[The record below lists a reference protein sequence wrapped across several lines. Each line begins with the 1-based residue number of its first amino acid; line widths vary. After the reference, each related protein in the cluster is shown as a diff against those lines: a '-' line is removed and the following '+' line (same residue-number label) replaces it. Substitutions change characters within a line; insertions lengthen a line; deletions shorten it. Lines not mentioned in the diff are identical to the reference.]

1 MTAKTTKP
9 SVAFF
14 GATGGCAGTA
24 LAIAI
29 QAGHQCTALA
39 RDANKLRNLLLT
51 RHGVAESVVDA
62 NLIVVE
68 GNVKDRKAVSRA
80 LVVPRRTATDGRH
93 ASHIDNDDDDDGD
106 NGDDNGDNDE
116 PRMVDVIVCGVGSVP
131 VFKPNPLRPTLED
144 PTICEDA
151 TRTILCAV
159 ADLVSLS
166 RRKSL
171 SSLSQQ
177 SSSSPASPTTT
188 GPALTSTI
196 ISSADAAAA
205 TRRARSVK
213 RPLML
218 VISTTGLSSQ
228 GRDVPLLMLPL
239 YHWLLPVPHADKQ
252 KMEKL
257 LVDATTSNPATSP
270 ISGFVVVRPS
280 LLTDGAM
287 LGLDKVRVGWEV
299 EADGRLH
306 QHEHYP
312 DQHQTQ
318 QQHQQQ
324 ASRRQ
329 ASPRDSDTA
338 SSSSYPSSE
347 TSTEQRTRDKTSS
360 SSCPLSKTISSSR
373 PSSKTFSSSRPS
385 SQTSVEQRTT
395 TEDKKRAKTAAA
407 AFHPAI
413 GYTISRADVG
423 NWIADEIILPHDRR
437 GVEDKWVGKMMTLTY

>member
-1 MTAKTTKP
+1 MIDDTA
-9 SVAFF
+9 AD
-14 GATGGCAGTA
+14 A
-24 LAIAI
+24 
-29 QAGHQCTALA
+29 QAVA
-39 RDANKLRNLLLT
+39 RDANKLRKLLLT
-51 RHGVAESVVDA
+51 RHGASESAVDA

-80 LVVPRRTATDGRH
+80 LVVPRRTAAEGRH
-93 ASHIDNDDDDDGD
+93 AKHSDSDGD
-106 NGDDNGDNDE
+106 DDE
-116 PRMVDVIVCGVGSVP
+116 PRMVDMIVCGVGSVP

-171 SSLSQQ
+171 SSLSSLSQSQSQ
-177 SSSSPASPTTT
+177 SSSTASSATSPR
-188 GPALTSTI
+188 PALTPT

-213 RPLML
+213 KPLMV

-239 YHWLLPVPHADKQ
+239 YHWMLPVPHADKQ
-252 KMEKL
+252 KMERL

-299 EADGRLH
+299 EADGGPH
-306 QHEHYP
+306 QHQP
-312 DQHQTQ
+312 QQNQ
-318 QQHQQQ
+318 QQSRQQ
-324 ASRRQ
+324 AS
-329 ASPRDSDTA
+329 ASES
-338 SSSSYPSSE
+338 
-347 TSTEQRTRDKTSS
+347 RTTSS
-360 SSCPLSKTISSSR
+360 SSCPFSKSSA
-373 PSSKTFSSSRPS
+373 
-385 SQTSVEQRTT
+385 EQRT
-395 TEDKKRAKTAAA
+395 EDQRAKS
-407 AFHPAI
+407 AFHPAV

-423 NWIADEIILPHDRR
+423 NWIAGEIILPHDRR
-437 GVEDKWVGKMMTLTY
+437 VVDDKWVGKMMTLTY